1 MSSFLIVFV
10 YVLYLV
16 VIISSSVMV
25 ARIYKIKSYTFDKKG
40 YVAMTILTVCM
51 AILLS
56 VLSMSTHRTKEQ
68 LMLIVLVII
77 CLFVAYAAQSYDVIQ
92 NVNQDKTLK
101 ILCIS
106 NLICSCILLFS
117 TFLNCIIKYASTK
130 GAVDTPVTSN
140 NFEKEVEKSD
150 VLNESESGDERCLDS
165 ILELLKD
172 YCVDDELTDEQR
184 RGIRMID
191 EIIKNPKERISDNFK
206 SSLTNFKE
214 QQTRNIT
221 DQILKNKCDAR
232 LRLFDFWIAISE
244 YKKARIENKEDHII
258 KEMNDKLEALL
269 SKLDNENLNYTKLKD
284 FIAGVK
290 TSLDNLN

>member
-25 ARIYKIKSYTFDKKG
+25 ARMYKNKSYTFDKKG

-77 CLFVAYAAQSYDVIQ
+77 CLFVAYVAQSYDVIQ

-130 GAVDTPVTSN
+130 GAVDN
-140 NFEKEVEKSD
+140 NFENEDEKSD
-150 VLNESESGDERCLDS
+150 VLNETESGDEKRLDT

-172 YCVDDELTDEQR
+172 YCVDNELTEEQR

-191 EIIKNPKERISDNFK
+191 EIIQNPKERISDNFQ

-221 DQILKNKCDAR
+221 DQTLKDKCEAR
-232 LRLFDFWIAISE
+232 LRLFDFWIAISD
-244 YKKARIENKEDHII
+244 YKKARMENKEDHII

-269 SKLDNENLNYTKLKD
+269 SKLDNENPNYTKLKD
-284 FIAGVK
+284 FIDGVK